1 MSPQLYTHHTLSSP
15 PFLLPTQHL
24 PFFHLNYSS
33 IIDHF
38 SKQHRRPWP
47 PATGGVLSTW
57 VVLVGFG
64 GRSSPAY
71 KGSVVN
77 TGEKWWQ
84 SNTPNKALQLRSP
97 EFLAHTTRSRVGR
110 AALLHCG
117 ELRIAVRIYLNNNI
131 GLLIIFFCYLT
142 LVFDLSCPF
151 VFVFAFVF
159 ACLICYGTWDVRD
172 AYEVASLVSLVF
184 SLSVMLLGMHHL
196 HLSCIYLLCHELME
210 ERKEWL

>member
-1 MSPQLYTHHTLSSP
+1 MFNQKLQSRLYIWPIMSPQLYTHHTLSSP

-24 PFFHLNYSS
+24 PFFHLNYSF

-47 PATGGVLSTW
+47 PATGGALSTW
-57 VVLVGFG
+57 VVVVVG
-64 GRSSPAY
+64 GRSSAAY
-71 KGSVVN
+71 KGSAVS

-117 ELRIAVRIYLNNNI
+117 ELRVAVRIYLNHNV
-131 GLLIIFFCYLT
+131 GLLIIFFYYLPWCLL
-142 LVFDLSCPF
+142 LVVLSF
-151 VFVFAFVF
+151 LF
-159 ACLICYGTWDVRD
+159 L
-172 AYEVASLVSLVF
+172 SLF
-184 SLSVMLLGMHHL
+184 L
-196 HLSCIYLLCHELME
+196 HV
-210 ERKEWL
+210 